1 MKLHPSRWVW
11 IPGLLLLLIFLGG
24 VYALSNLVRA
34 TAWSEHTEE
43 VRLAIGALRSTM
55 LDAETSSRGF
65 LVTGDKTFLEPH
77 ADAVSKWREQA
88 ARIHALTTDNP
99 LQQERLR
106 TLDRLIEHQLDVQE
120 RQRTAYEE
128 GHRGSE
134 LRPLMVEGKRVMD
147 QIRVLIGQMQ
157 ATEVGLDAERDR
169 DRFQRWRWTVVL
181 FVGGVFGLLLIGG
194 QTWLQR
200 RIDAERQLMQA
211 VLGGIE
217 DGITLQDRSGRLVFA
232 NDSAARL
239 IGFSSPQALLAAP
252 LAEVMQRFEV
262 FGEDGQPFP
271 IEKLPA
277 RAALQGR
284 GGGAVVLRYRTRDG
298 GGDRWSKVRAFPLL
312 GSSGQVTYAINVFQ
326 DVTEEHRQSERRDFL
341 LRATQEMS
349 SSLDYEQTLA
359 AVARLATPKLA
370 DWCSVDIVEGERI
383 KRVATTHVDPE
394 KVALVMELERR
405 FPRDLRGDSGAS
417 RAIRTG
423 QPELVPEIPR
433 ELLLAAAVNEEHL
446 ALIDQLGL
454 YSYMVVPFRAGGA
467 PIGAIVFATAESKRR
482 YTEADLGLAREL
494 ADRAALAITNARL
507 FAEVERARASTT
519 MRLADE
525 VQRREMAESES
536 RFAEMFV
543 GILGHDLRN
552 PLNAVLMSARLLQRR
567 GEADPKAIERIVS
580 SALRMSNMVGQLL
593 DLTRSRLGGG
603 ISLHKELVDL
613 TSTISDIVD
622 EARNGRPGR
631 DIRWAHPGGATALV
645 DADRMA
651 QVVSNLLGNALEY
664 GDPAQPVTLSLSRDP
679 TGDLELSIH
688 NMGAPIPET
697 LLPVIFD
704 PFRRTTARGERSRGL
719 GLGLFITQQIVLAH
733 GGTIEVLSSAE
744 NGTTFTV
751 RVPRPTEVAPEISTA
766 DTNLVA

>member
-1 MKLHPSRWVW
+1 
-11 IPGLLLLLIFLGG
+11 
-24 VYALSNLVRA
+24 
-34 TAWSEHTEE
+34 
-43 VRLAIGALRSTM
+43 
-55 LDAETSSRGF
+55 
-65 LVTGDKTFLEPH
+65 
-77 ADAVSKWREQA
+77 
-88 ARIHALTTDNP
+88 
-99 LQQERLR
+99 
-106 TLDRLIEHQLDVQE
+106 
-120 RQRTAYEE
+120 
-128 GHRGSE
+128 
-134 LRPLMVEGKRVMD
+134 
-147 QIRVLIGQMQ
+147 
-157 ATEVGLDAERDR
+157 
-169 DRFQRWRWTVVL
+169 
-181 FVGGVFGLLLIGG
+181 
-194 QTWLQR
+194 
-200 RIDAERQLMQA
+200 
-211 VLGGIE
+211 
-217 DGITLQDRSGRLVFA
+217 
-232 NDSAARL
+232 
-239 IGFSSPQALLAAP
+239 
-252 LAEVMQRFEV
+252 MQRFEV

-271 IEKLPA
+271 LENLPA

-284 GGGAVVLRYRTRDG
+284 GGGGAVVLRYRNREG
-298 GGDRWSKVRAFPLL
+298 GGDRWSKVRAFPLH
-312 GSSGQVTYAINVFQ
+312 GSAGQVTYAINVFQ

-341 LRATQEMS
+341 LRATQELS
-349 SSLDYEQTLA
+349 SSLDYERTLT
-359 AVARLATPKLA
+359 AVARMATPKLA
-370 DWCSVDIVEGERI
+370 DWCSVDIVEGDQI
-383 KRVATTHVDPE
+383 KRLATTHVDPE

-405 FPRDLRGDSGAS
+405 YPRNLRGDSGAS

-423 QPELVPEIPR
+423 EPQLLPEIPR
-433 ELLLAAAVNEEHL
+433 EMLVAAAVDQEHL
-446 ALIDQLGL
+446 ALIDRLQL

-467 PIGAIVFATAESKRR
+467 PIGAIVFATAESRRR
-482 YTEADLGLAREL
+482 YTEADLELAREL

-603 ISLHKELVDL
+603 ITLQKEMVDL

-622 EARNGRPGR
+622 EVRNARPGR

-664 GDPAQPVTLSLSRDP
+664 GDPQQPVTLSLSRDSA
-679 TGDLELSIH
+679 GDLELSIH
-688 NMGAPIPET
+688 NMGPPIPEP

-733 GGTIEVLSSAE
+733 GGTIDVRSSAE
-744 NGTTFTV
+744 SGTTFTV
-751 RVPRPTEVAPEISTA
+751 RVPRPTEMPTEISTS